1 MIAPGLNTPQPLAT
15 GQFFT
20 NPSHSN
26 KKIPNPLPL
35 PGVVI
40 FVHGVNSDGEW
51 FDASEEGLCK
61 GLNKRLARQSEQ
73 LACQGPVAGQLR
85 EVKYSNELTSAGFI
99 NPDRSAKNFI
109 DTEAPHWS
117 PVIRFRWGYKAS
129 KDDLKL
135 YGSNIWLNEQDYWGG
150 GPFANGCTSLP
161 DLWSEGT
168 NDRLFLWLTAQH
180 VNPVPGRDVFACPP
194 RSYYVFAALRLAKL
208 VASIRA
214 KQADCPVTIV
224 CHSQGNMVGIAAAF
238 LGERLGD
245 AVADNYILCN
255 PPLSLRRDNLAEQ
268 WTQRYTISTAN
279 QTSGRQTSAAR
290 NATLAHY
297 FGILHARASKEQD
310 AASID
315 KAMANENCPVG
326 TPYKAGTDRKTH
338 GFKERTYGRVTLY
351 CCPHDQVISAT
362 PVQGIGWL
370 GMHADEIE
378 ACNGKDVFSQ
388 RVFAQG
394 YPVGAP
400 PGKSSAYHYLNDRWN
415 KDRKDGKDGF
425 WHPPSPTARF
435 SLRHGLDAN
444 TSLLGKTMTVA
455 TCWLL
460 SAVDLF
466 KLPVNATPEENW
478 VIPIN
483 APPLPEPFTPKARRF
498 GQVSEQ
504 FDEGYDPG
512 GNSRNAQKPKAEKAA
527 DDPYDSHT
535 TLKTK
540 DGSMEDRPMGDAN
553 SEAQMRYED
562 RARLRMRARREGLA
576 DENNRVVGEDDPT
589 QASEAHKQWRNA
601 KIKTFLSESVD
612 QNATDH
618 STIVTNP
625 MHAEKAMAYDVAIGV
640 CRLNEADWR
649 ELRVEADWRY
659 LQELRN
665 KKRPNGRF
673 AEYFNTGKMTN
684 KDIHSWANSTPEAR
698 MPPTITDERTV
709 TTYGYP
715 RQV

>member
-1 MIAPGLNTPQPLAT
+1 
-15 GQFFT
+15 
-20 NPSHSN
+20 
-26 KKIPNPLPL
+26 
-35 PGVVI
+35 
-40 FVHGVNSDGEW
+40 
-51 FDASEEGLCK
+51 
-61 GLNKRLARQSEQ
+61 
-73 LACQGPVAGQLR
+73 
-85 EVKYSNELTSAGFI
+85 
-99 NPDRSAKNFI
+99 
-109 DTEAPHWS
+109 
-117 PVIRFRWGYKAS
+117 
-129 KDDLKL
+129 
-135 YGSNIWLNEQDYWGG
+135 
-150 GPFANGCTSLP
+150 
-161 DLWSEGT
+161 
-168 NDRLFLWLTAQH
+168 
-180 VNPVPGRDVFACPP
+180 
-194 RSYYVFAALRLAKL
+194 
-208 VASIRA
+208 
-214 KQADCPVTIV
+214 
-224 CHSQGNMVGIAAAF
+224 MVGIAAAF

-255 PPLSLRRDNLAEQ
+255 PPLSLRPDNLTEQ

-326 TPYKAGTDRKTH
+326 TPYKAETDRKTH
-338 GFKERTYGRVTLY
+338 GFKDRTYGRVTLY

-370 GMHADEIE
+370 GMHADEIK
-378 ACNGKDVFSQ
+378 ACKGEDVFSQ

-400 PGKSSAYHYLNDRWN
+400 PDKSSAYHFLNDRWN
-415 KDRKDGKDGF
+415 KNLKDGKDGF

-444 TSLLGKTMTVA
+444 TSLLGKAMTVA

-460 SAVDLF
+460 SAMDLF
-466 KLPVNATPEENW
+466 KTPVNASPEEDW

-483 APPLPEPFTPKARRF
+483 APPLPEPFTPQARRF

-512 GNSRNAQKPKAEKAA
+512 GNSRNAQKPQAEKAA

-540 DGSMEDRPMGDAN
+540 DGSMDDRPMGDTN

-576 DENNRVVGEDDPT
+576 DENNQVIGEDDPA
-589 QASEAHKQWRNA
+589 QASEAHKQWRSA

-640 CRLNEADWR
+640 CRLSKDELR

-659 LQELRN
+659 LRELRN

-673 AEYFNTGKMTN
+673 AEYFNTGKMAN
-684 KDIHSWANSTPEAR
+684 KDIHSWANNTSEGC

-709 TTYGYP
+709 TTSGYP
-715 RQV
+715 RDV

>member
-1 MIAPGLNTPQPLAT
+1 MTASGPITPQPLAA
-15 GQFFT
+15 GQVLT
-20 NPSHSN
+20 SPDHSE

-73 LACQGPVAGQLR
+73 LACNGPEAGQLR
-85 EVKYSNELTSAGFI
+85 EVKYSNELTSVGFI

-129 KDDLKL
+129 KEDLKTF
-135 YGSNIWLNEQDYWGG
+135 GSNIWLNEQDYWGG

-255 PPLSLRRDNLAEQ
+255 PPLSLRPDNLAEQ

-338 GFKERTYGRVTLY
+338 GFKDRTYGRVTLY

-370 GMHADEIE
+370 GMHEKEIK
-378 ACNGKDVFSQ
+378 ACKGGEVFSQ

-394 YPVGAP
+394 YPVGAS
-400 PGKSSAYHYLNDRWN
+400 PGESSAYHYLDNRWN
-415 KDRKDGKDGF
+415 KDLKDGKDGF

-466 KLPVNATPEENW
+466 KLPVNANPKENW

-498 GQVSEQ
+498 GQVSDQ

-576 DENNRVVGEDDPT
+576 DENNRVVGEDDPA
-589 QASEAHKQWRNA
+589 QASEAHKQWRSA

-640 CRLNEADWR
+640 CRLSQDDLR

-659 LQELRN
+659 LQSL
-665 KKRPNGRF
+665 KRDDHPHCYLD
-673 AEYFNTGKMTN
+673 EYFQQGLMNHI
-684 KDIHSWANSTPEAR
+684 DIHTWANTHPDAR
-698 MPPTITDERTV
+698 LPSSIRDERT
-709 TTYGYP
+709 TRAPELAG
-715 RQV
+715 QS